1 MAKVAPRT
9 RKLKVGGRPRAHC
22 RALGDSL
29 PLRTTQRCAVYLHHP
44 SEDLAIAYRASTRK
58 YRRSLDKLPEDQA
71 ERSTS
76 KSAMSRRFVA
86 LSQKQIT
93 AWLSAPLSDLDVRV
107 LVIHSI
113 VLLNTALIWRV

>member
-1 MAKVAPRT
+1 
-9 RKLKVGGRPRAHC
+9 
-22 RALGDSL
+22 
-29 PLRTTQRCAVYLHHP
+29 
-44 SEDLAIAYRASTRK
+44 
-58 YRRSLDKLPEDQA
+58 
-71 ERSTS
+71 
-76 KSAMSRRFVA
+76 MSRRFVA